1 MKQNQRT
8 YMQIC
13 QNKNQG
19 IELFYLSVK
28 IKSTKGKLFQFSGE
42 GESIGQHMGE
52 NAFGKQD
59 L

>member
-1 MKQNQRT
+1 
-8 YMQIC
+8 MQIC
-13 QNKNQG
+13 QNKNQE